1 MQPSDD
7 SDLLRQYAE
16 AHSDAAFARLVERH
30 IHLVYSVAL
39 RHTGNPHH
47 AQEVTQA
54 VFIILARKA
63 SALQHG
69 RALPSWLFQ
78 ATRLTAANFM
88 RSEIRRQRRE
98 TTAQRESPMN
108 EPSPEAGE
116 LWPQIAP
123 LLDAAIAG
131 LNEKDRHVIL
141 LRFFEDRPLADLGRA
156 LGANEDA
163 ARMRVNRAL
172 DKLRKYFARRGVSST
187 SALLAG
193 AMSTH
198 SVQAAPAGLASAVT
212 AIAAAKGAAAGGSTL
227 TLIKGALKIMAWTN
241 MKTAIVV
248 GVGVLLLVGTTT
260 YLIEKNIQ
268 ANQYTVASN
277 PWSDIG
283 AATPKAAL
291 ESLAWAL
298 THDKFDR
305 AQELMQWDE
314 KGLAFIGDA
323 KMEQQ
328 LTLMSV
334 LRPAL
339 KDIESFKILSI
350 RPTRQPDELI
360 VKLLKTFKNRN
371 IVPFA
376 VTAKLRRV
384 GNQWRVVANLE
395 FYQNNT
401 ESMLLPFTGSF

>member
-1 MQPSDD
+1 MADAND
-7 SDLLRQYAE
+7 MDLVREFARHNSQT
-16 AHSDAAFARLVERH
+16 AFAELVQRH
-30 IHLVYSVAL
+30 LNLVYSVAL
-39 RHTGNPHH
+39 RFTGNTGD
-47 AQEVTQA
+47 AQDVTQA

-63 SALQHG
+63 AGLAVRTVLIGWLYETTRFTAFRLLRTQARRRTHEQEATMQSTLNESVPDHVWLQLAPHLEAAMARLAERDRTLLVLRFYENKTG
-69 RALPSWLFQ
+69 AETAAQLGIGEAAAHKRTARAL
-78 ATRLTAANFM
+78 
-88 RSEIRRQRRE
+88 E
-98 TTAQRESPMN
+98 
-108 EPSPEAGE
+108 
-116 LWPQIAP
+116 
-123 LLDAAIAG
+123 
-131 LNEKDRHVIL
+131 
-141 LRFFEDRPLADLGRA
+141 
-156 LGANEDA
+156 
-163 ARMRVNRAL
+163 
-172 DKLRKYFARRGVSST
+172 KLRKFFTKRGVTLSST
-187 SALLAG
+187 VIAG
-193 AMSTH
+193 AIADH
-198 SVQAAPAGLASAVT
+198 SVSTAPVGLAKTVTTIAV
-212 AIAAAKGAAAGGSTL
+212 AKGTAASASTL

>member
-1 MQPSDD
+1 MHDFSDMALVREYVQVN
-7 SDLLRQYAE
+7 SE
-16 AHSDAAFARLVERH
+16 AAFAELVERH
-30 IHLVYSVAL
+30 IALVYSAAF
-39 RHTGNPHH
+39 RHSGQAAH
-47 AQEVTQA
+47 AQEITQA

-63 SALQHG
+63 AGLRPDTILAG
-69 RALPSWLFQ
+69 WLCET
-78 ATRLTAANFM
+78 ARLTALSFL
-88 RSEIRRQRRE
+88 RGERRRQRRE
-98 TTAQRESPMN
+98 QEAYMQSTLRESTDETVWN
-108 EPSPEAGE
+108 QLS
-116 LWPQIAP
+116 P
-123 LLDAAIAG
+123 LLDEALSRLG
-131 LNEKDRHVIL
+131 RKDRDAVVL
-141 LRFFEDRPLADLGRA
+141 CYFKDQNLREVAAKLNI
-156 LGANEDA
+156 NEPA
-163 ARMRVNRAL
+163 AQKRVNRAL
-172 DKLRKYFARRGVSST
+172 EKLRKFFTKRGVTLSST
-187 SALLAG
+187 VIAG
-193 AMSTH
+193 AIADH
-198 SVQAAPAGLASAVT
+198 SVSTAPVGLAKTVTTIAV
-212 AIAAAKGAAAGGSTL
+212 AKGTAASASTL